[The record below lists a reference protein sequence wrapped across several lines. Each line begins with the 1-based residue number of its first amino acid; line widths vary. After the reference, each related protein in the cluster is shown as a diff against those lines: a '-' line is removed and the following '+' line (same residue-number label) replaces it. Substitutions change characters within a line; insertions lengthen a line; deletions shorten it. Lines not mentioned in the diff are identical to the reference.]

1 MIIKTLFFIYL
12 FSIGLSILQFEFVGI
27 ILFSLIFLSVF
38 AWLAWTEW
46 ADIRSN
52 LKSSI
57 KFLEIL
63 FPFFLIGSLYVLVW
77 LKLDI
82 FWIIFILEF
91 QSFIILGAC
100 YLFKRKDD
108 WTIIRGVEGSI
119 NYIFPAFFSFVL
131 MLAYI
136 ILSTYS
142 IYSNHQIDLVMN
154 VILTLSILTKLGA
167 FPVFVWVP
175 KVFKNVCY
183 NTLILLSV
191 ISKVFLIAIILLYL
205 PIKGPSLL
213 LLGSITIIIS
223 SFYMIGTSNIKKFLA
238 FSSIANVGW
247 ILILFISSRNE
258 LPLNL
263 TGPEVLCLFFFFY
276 AFNFILFCI
285 MVDKGSHSHLY
296 YLPNKLITNQH
307 FVIFLSTLVL
317 TLLSLSGFPPF
328 SGFFGKY
335 IILLEYYNYSLL
347 ITFFLLLV
355 SALFVFIYLRPAV
368 YYLFIGSS
376 NIIKGLYK
384 RSDSKG
390 MHNNL
395 ISYLFVVNIHIV
407 FCIFYILH

>member
-1 MIIKTLFFIYL
+1 MILKTLFFIYL
-12 FSIGLSILQFEFVGI
+12 FSIGLSILQFEFVGV

-38 AWLAWTEW
+38 AWLGWTEW
-46 ADIRSN
+46 VDLESDSKNIT
-52 LKSSI
+52 

-77 LKLDI
+77 LKLEI
-82 FWIIFILEF
+82 FWVIFILEF

-100 YLFKRKDD
+100 YLFKRRDD
-108 WTIIRGVEGSI
+108 WTIIKGVEGSI
-119 NYIFPAFFSFVL
+119 NYIFPAFFSFIL
-131 MLAYI
+131 MLTYI
-136 ILSTYS
+136 IISTYS
-142 IYSNHQIDLVMN
+142 ACSSYQVDLVMN
-154 VILTLSILTKLGA
+154 IILTLSVLTKLGA
-167 FPVFVWVP
+167 FPIFVWVP

-205 PIKGPSLL
+205 PIKGSGLL
-213 LLGSITIIIS
+213 LVGSITIILS
-223 SFYMIGTSNIKKFLA
+223 SFYMIGTSNIKRFLA

-247 ILILFISSRNE
+247 TLVLFICTNSE

-285 MVDKGSHSHLY
+285 IIDKGSHSHLY
-296 YLPNKLITNQH
+296 YLPNKLIANQH

-317 TLLSLSGFPPF
+317 ALLSLSGFPPF

-355 SALFVFIYLRPAV
+355 SALFVFIYLRPIV

-384 RSDSKG
+384 RNDSKSIY
-390 MHNNL
+390 NNL
-395 ISYLFVVNIHIV
+395 VSYLFLINIHVI
-407 FCIFYILH
+407 FCIFYIL